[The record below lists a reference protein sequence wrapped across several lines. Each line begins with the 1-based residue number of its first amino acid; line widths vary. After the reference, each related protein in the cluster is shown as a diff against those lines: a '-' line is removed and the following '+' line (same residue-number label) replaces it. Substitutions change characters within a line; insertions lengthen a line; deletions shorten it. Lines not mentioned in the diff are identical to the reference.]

1 MKVIAT
7 MLLGAA
13 SFIASATSAE
23 PAYPAR
29 PIRLIVGFA
38 AGSIT
43 DITARQIAVG
53 MGKELGQP
61 VVVDNRTGAGG
72 NIASA
77 ELARARPDGYTLM
90 ATTPGQLVVN
100 PLTQKAIGFDP
111 GTRFTLISLVNEGPF
126 VFVVPANS
134 RFQSVPQ
141 LVAWG
146 KTNGSKLTYASAG
159 IGTTSHIAAEMLQ
172 VFGGIKAVH
181 VPYRGGSQATNDL
194 IAGRVD
200 FMVDSL
206 GSVAQQVQAGQIRVL
221 ATGGASRLPQFPD
234 IPTLSETYPDF
245 IASSW
250 LGVTGPPGLAPG
262 VVSALA
268 RAVERSARDPHFVA
282 SLEQRGGRVAKP
294 GPDAFSSLV
303 DKERA
308 RVERTIVRAGITLE

>member
-1 MKVIAT
+1 MNLIPT
-7 MLLGAA
+7 MLLAA
-13 SFIASATSAE
+13 ACFSASATSAE
-23 PAYPAR
+23 PDYPTR
-29 PIRLIVGFA
+29 PVRLIVGFA

-43 DITARQIAVG
+43 DITARQIAAG
-53 MGKELGQP
+53 MGKVLGQP

-77 ELARARPDGYTLM
+77 ELSRARPDGYTIM

-111 GTRFTLISLVNEGPF
+111 KTRFTLISLVNEGPF

-134 RFQSVPQ
+134 RFRSVPQ
-141 LVAWG
+141 LVTWG
-146 KTNGSKLTYASAG
+146 KANAGKLTYASAG

-200 FMVDSL
+200 FMIDSL
-206 GSVAQQVQAGQIRVL
+206 GSVAQQVSAGQIKVL
-221 ATGGASRLPQFPD
+221 ATGGSSRLPQLPD

-250 LGVTGPPGLAPG
+250 LGVTGPPDLPPA
-262 VVSALA
+262 VVAALA
-268 RAVERSARDPHFVA
+268 KAVEHSARDPHFVS
-282 SLEQRGGRVAKP
+282 SLEQRGGRIARP
-294 GPDAFSSLV
+294 GPDAFSALV

-308 RVERTIVRAGITLE
+308 RVERTVVRAGITLE